1 MLTYADVCR
10 KSIKGNATRFEP
22 DRPHL
27 GLYATEPGADVWPNT
42 VLAKKVEEIKQE
54 AEAGDEEEEEEGGGS
69 DVEKE
74 TQDIHRALSELR
86 QRARE
91 QSDAGEE
98 VCSRVC
104 RRMLTRMRTYAD
116 AYADVC

>member
-1 MLTYADVCR
+1 MYA
-10 KSIKGNATRFEP
+10 A
-22 DRPHL
+22 
-27 GLYATEPGADVWPNT
+27 EPGADVWPNR
-42 VLAKKVEEIKQE
+42 VLAKKVEEIKKE
-54 AEAGDEEEEEEGGGS
+54 AEAGDEEGEDAGGS

-98 VCSRVC
+98 VC
-104 RRMLTRMRTYAD
+104 
-116 AYADVC
+116 